1 MKSMFINCGKD
12 TLLYKKNIVGIF
24 DLDSSSHEG
33 DTKSFLKK
41 AEKEG
46 RITVCGND
54 LPKAFVVTSEKGKK
68 EDKIYLTTLSSAS
81 LAGRNNKR

>member
-1 MKSMFINCGKD
+1 MFINCGKD

-24 DLDSSSHEG
+24 DLDSSSHES
-33 DTKSFLKK
+33 DTKMFLSK
-41 AEKEG
+41 AEKDG
-46 RITVCGND
+46 RLEVCGND
-54 LPKAFVVTSEKGKK
+54 LPKAFVVTNERGKK